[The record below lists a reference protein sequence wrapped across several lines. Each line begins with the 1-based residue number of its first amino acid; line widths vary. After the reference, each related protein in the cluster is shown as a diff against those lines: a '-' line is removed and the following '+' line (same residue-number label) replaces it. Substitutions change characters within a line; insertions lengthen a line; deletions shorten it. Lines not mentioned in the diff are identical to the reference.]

1 MQTKSTAQ
9 QNIEAAGGYHVEY
22 KLNIAGTDIPAS
34 AVEELTLEGAL
45 FTEYSIGNCNLRTAN
60 ITVQGNYSPGDVVK
74 IYARVA
80 NATTAAG
87 WVQLCQLVIY
97 SRELVDGT
105 YSVITAYDK
114 LCQAEYVYKREPT
127 WTDQTMA
134 AVVNGICA
142 DLGLTLT
149 TRATNLLPTY
159 IVEDPNAMTARDL
172 LCNIAAAAAANWCTT
187 YDGKLD
193 LIPLT
198 VPAYVY
204 DIQAGDIELDSYQS
218 KITYS
223 AWVGVELEGQ
233 SLVYRSP
240 SGLDA
245 DQWDALKA
253 TGRIMEARCS
263 WATQAMADAI
273 LTSLQSTTTQFS
285 PWQMKGNVDICAEL
299 GDGVRVQGTRS
310 VLGNYSLETAGG
322 RLFGTIGAHG
332 ISNIANLSPYTPKVE
347 RQIAAEADFRR
358 AQIQVL
364 DTAITAEVTE
374 RTTQGA
380 ALQDGITDNSQG
392 IIDLRSSLT
401 QTATSLEATLSS
413 AITTLEEYAD
423 AAADTAATDL
433 ANELLTYIR
442 YYQSGGTG
450 VLELGDNASGYVAKL
465 TDTEL
470 GFYDGDT
477 KVAYISNNKLYI
489 TNAEITG
496 NLQIG
501 KYQWITDST
510 GRMSLKWVG

>member
-1 MQTKSTAQ
+1 MQTKSTTH

-34 AVEELTLEGAL
+34 AVEELSLEGAL
-45 FTEYSIGNCNLRTAN
+45 FTEYSIGNCNLRSAD
-60 ITVQGNYSPGDVVK
+60 ITVQGNYSPGDEVK
-74 IYARVA
+74 VYARLA
-80 NATTAAG
+80 NATTAAE
-87 WVQLCQLVIY
+87 WIQLCDLIIY

-114 LCQAEYVYKREPT
+114 LCQAEYVYKRVPT
-127 WTDQTMA
+127 WTDQPMSD
-134 AVVNGICA
+134 VVTGICT

-149 TRATNLLPTY
+149 TRAAGLLPAY

-172 LCNIAAAAAANWCTT
+172 LCNIATAVAANWCMT

-253 TGRIMEARCS
+253 TGRIMSAKCS
-263 WATQAMADAI
+263 WATQGMADAI
-273 LTSLQSTTTQFS
+273 LTSLQSTATEFS

-299 GDGVRVQGTRS
+299 GDGVRVQGTES

-347 RQIAAEADFRR
+347 RQIAAEADFRK
-358 AQIQVL
+358 AQITVL
-364 DTAITAEVTE
+364 DTAITAEVSE
-374 RTTQGA
+374 RTTQA
-380 ALQDGITDNSQG
+380 QALQDGITENSQN
-392 IIDLRSSLT
+392 IIDLSSRLE
-401 QTATSLEATLSS
+401 QTATSLQATLTS
-413 AITTLEEYAD
+413 AITTLEDYAND
-423 AAADTAATDL
+423 AANGAAADLASTLAT
-433 ANELLTYIR
+433 YVR

-450 VLELGDNASGYVAKL
+450 VLELGDNASGYIAKL
-465 TDTEL
+465 DNQKLSFWDGETE
-470 GFYDGDT
+470 
-477 KVAYISNNKLYI
+477 VAYISNNKLFI
-489 TNAEITG
+489 NNAEILQDLKIG
-496 NLQIG
+496 NY
-501 KYQWITDST
+501 KWITDST

>member
-1 MQTKSTAQ
+1 MQTKSATFTT
-9 QNIEAAGGYHVEY
+9 IEAGSHHVEY
-22 KLNIAGTDIPAS
+22 KLNIAGTDIAAS
-34 AVEELTLEGAL
+34 AVEELSLEGAL

-60 ITVQGNYSPGDVVK
+60 ITVQGNYSPGDEVK
-74 IYARVA
+74 IYARLA
-80 NATTAAG
+80 NSTTASE
-87 WVQLCQLVIY
+87 WIQLCDLIIY

-114 LCQAEYVYKREPT
+114 LCQAEYVYKRVPT
-127 WTDQTMA
+127 WTDQPMSD
-134 AVVNGICA
+134 VVTGICT

-149 TRATNLLPTY
+149 TRAAGLLPAY

-172 LCNIAAAAAANWCTT
+172 LCNIATAVAANWCMT

-240 SGLDA
+240 SGLTEA
-245 DQWDALKA
+245 QWKTLKG
-253 TGRIMEARCS
+253 TGRIMSAKCS

-273 LTSLQSTTTQFS
+273 LATLQSTATEFS

-299 GDGVRVQGTRS
+299 GDGVRVQGTES

-347 RQIAAEADFRR
+347 RQIAAEADFRK
-358 AQIQVL
+358 AQITVL
-364 DTAITAEVTE
+364 DTAITAEVSE
-374 RTTQGA
+374 RTTQA
-380 ALQDGITDNSQG
+380 QALQDGITENSQN
-392 IIDLRSSLT
+392 IIDLSSSLE
-401 QTATSLEATLSS
+401 QTATSLQATLTS
-413 AITTLEEYAD
+413 AISTLEQYAD
-423 AAADTAATDL
+423 DAADGAAASL
-433 ANELLTYIR
+433 ANTLATYIR

-450 VLELGDNASGYVAKL
+450 VLELGDNASGYIAKL
-465 TDTEL
+465 DNQKLSFWDGETE
-470 GFYDGDT
+470 
-477 KVAYISNNKLYI
+477 VAYISNNKLFI
-489 TNAEITG
+489 NNAEILQDLKIG
-496 NLQIG
+496 NY
-501 KYQWITDST
+501 KWITDST

>member
-22 KLNIAGTDIPAS
+22 KLNIAGTDIAAS
-34 AVEELTLEGAL
+34 AVEDLTLEGAL
-45 FTEYSIGNCNLRTAN
+45 FTEYSIGNCNLRSAN

-74 IYARVA
+74 VYARVA

-245 DQWDALKA
+245 NQWEALKA

-489 TNAEITG
+489 TNAEITD